1 MSGADSEAPEKQAL
15 REKFQILETSSF
27 QALLDSQVM
36 SSSGKTLSS
45 GTPPPGT
52 ELALQGRGCGLP
64 PHPQMHR
71 KHGLLQP
78 PKWAKPGV
86 SLRRGAFSVRGGG
99 SEEPGG
105 SKAPP
110 TCTFSPTWKFSLS
123 LPFSLLPVLNLAALL
138 QGAGSD
144 RPEALSTCHLVL
156 ISVHHQF

>member
-36 SSSGKTLSS
+36 SSSEGQTLSS

-52 ELALQGRGCGLP
+52 ELALLGCGCGLP
-64 PHPQMHR
+64 PRPQMHR
-71 KHGLLQP
+71 KHGLPQP

-110 TCTFSPTWKFSLS
+110 HAPLAPHGNSHSPSLS
-123 LPFSLLPVLNLAALL
+123 PCCLCSPLQLFSEVL
-138 QGAGSD
+138 GAIF
-144 RPEALSTCHLVL
+144 RKH
-156 ISVHHQF
+156 